1 MSSIIDI
8 CNMAL
13 NELGED
19 PITSLTEE
27 TEAAELCN
35 RFFVPTR
42 DEVLRAFS
50 WNFAIERQ
58 GLALLAEAPLF
69 EFDHAYQL
77 PTDPFCLRVLTLE
90 DALDTTIKWKIEG
103 RKLLTN
109 LDSVKIKYIS
119 RVEDTGVFDPIFTS
133 CFSIRLA
140 SRLAMGITERKE
152 SATTMFQLYKALLAE
167 ARTIDSQEG
176 SSDDIDN
183 LALLE
188 VRQGGNKGF
197 GFP

>member
-1 MSSIIDI
+1 MPSIVDI

-27 TEAAELCN
+27 TQAAELCN
-35 RFFVPTR
+35 RFFVPVR

-90 DALDTTIKWKIEG
+90 DALGTTIKWKVEG

-109 LDSVKIKYIS
+109 LDSVKIKYIA
-119 RVEDTGVFDPIFTS
+119 RVEDAGIFDPIFVS
-133 CFSIRLA
+133 CLSARLA
-140 SRLAMGITERKE
+140 SSLAMGITERKE
-152 SATTMFQLYKALLAE
+152 SATTMFQLFVARLRE

-176 SSDDIDN
+176 SSDDIDS
-183 LALLE
+183 LDLLI
-188 VRQGGNKGF
+188 VRQGGDSGRF
-197 GFP
+197 I